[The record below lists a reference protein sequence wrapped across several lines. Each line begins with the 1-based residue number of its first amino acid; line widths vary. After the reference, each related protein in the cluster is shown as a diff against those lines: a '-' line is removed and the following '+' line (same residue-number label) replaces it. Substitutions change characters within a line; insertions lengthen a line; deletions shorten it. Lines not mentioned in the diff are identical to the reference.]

1 MSLTIQCHLFSHHQ
15 SKLVKV
21 NVNWTSNSEN
31 FPPEGVSC
39 PLCPENFISLE
50 NLQAHFHKENN
61 RIKEVIKEVED
72 KIQVTEESLS
82 CEKCN
87 KVFKFRMAKK
97 SHKCGVNLKT
107 EAKKEVKKQDIK
119 SPPIDH
125 PVEDR
130 TKSCKHCDFK
140 IAAHVDECA
149 HVFLK
154 KHYIEEHYLP
164 FFQRWGKAKEFPMT
178 CIKVGCEKLSNDLKS
193 YSLHLG
199 MDHSRLFKAME
210 KDPRCDMSDVM
221 QVLFRDEFHKKFE
234 NGGSITS
241 ETASVT
247 SNNNSSIH
255 LNGTSSP
262 APSNPSPHPQLPP
275 PSGTDT
281 KQICP
286 VCKQVF
292 SPEMGKSYS
301 SKLRHISQ
309 HYK

>member
-1 MSLTIQCHLFSHHQ
+1 M
-15 SKLVKV
+15 
-21 NVNWTSNSEN
+21 NVDWAKNSEN

-39 PLCPENFISLE
+39 PICPENFNSLE
-50 NLQAHFHKENN
+50 NLQSHFYKENN
-61 RIKEVIKEVED
+61 RIKEVIKDVED

-82 CEKCN
+82 CEKCY

-97 SHKCGVNLKT
+97 SHKCGANIKT
-107 EAKKEVKKQDIK
+107 EAKKEVEKQDIK
-119 SPPIDH
+119 SPSIEV

-130 TKSCKHCDFK
+130 TKSCKHCDSK
-140 IAAHVDECA
+140 IASVDD
-149 HVFLK
+149 LK
-154 KHYIEEHYLP
+154 KHYIEEHYLN
-164 FFQRWGKAKEFPMT
+164 FFQKWGKAKEFPMT
-178 CIKVGCEKLSNDLKS
+178 CIKVGCGKIYNDLKS

-210 KDPRCDMSDVM
+210 KDPRCKMLDVM
-221 QVLFRDEFHKKFE
+221 QVLFREKFE
-234 NGGSITS
+234 NGTSITS
-241 ETASVT
+241 DTASVT

-262 APSNPSPHPQLPP
+262 APSNTSSHPQLPP
-275 PSGTDT
+275 PSETDP

-301 SKLRHISQ
+301 SKLRHITL